1 VKITNHG
8 VSQPCVNNAQ
18 QLAGAASSAQD
29 TQAAETSAEADAFTP
44 SAEWVRLVALAKQE
58 PEIRADRVSA
68 VLERLQNGDYFS
80 DASAAATADALV
92 NSLD

>member
-1 VKITNHG
+1 VKITHQG
-8 VSQPCVNNAQ
+8 VSQSSVTKTH
-18 QLAGAASSAQD
+18 LAGAAP
-29 TQAAETSAEADAFTP
+29 AARESQSAEASAETDAFTP
-44 SAEWVRLVALAKQE
+44 SAEWVRFAALVKQE

-80 DASAAATADALV
+80 DASAAATAEAFI